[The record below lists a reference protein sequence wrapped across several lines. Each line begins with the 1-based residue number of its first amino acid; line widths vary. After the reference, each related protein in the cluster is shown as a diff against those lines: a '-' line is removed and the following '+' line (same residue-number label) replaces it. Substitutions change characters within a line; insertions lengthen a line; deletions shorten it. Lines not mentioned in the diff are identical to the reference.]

1 MTNPFQVK
9 GGGTHGFKYCRD
21 LGHGCY
27 GGNPEKEERMDS
39 TARLGRVLGVAAIIV
54 GAGIILMMLLTGA
67 GNLATGFLSLTTMVT
82 GACAVVMANR
92 RGAQEAATSRS
103 SDGELR

>member
-1 MTNPFQVK
+1 
-9 GGGTHGFKYCRD
+9 
-21 LGHGCY
+21 
-27 GGNPEKEERMDS
+27 MDS
-39 TARLGRVLGVAAIIV
+39 TVRLGRMLGIAAIV
-54 GAGIILMMLLTGA
+54 VSVGIILVMLLAGA

-92 RGAQEAATSRS
+92 RGPQEAATSRS